1 MDKNYEMLIPLF
13 DTVHAVENLIDENN
27 RLKKENEK
35 LKERIK
41 WFEKSLEENAK
52 ASGEAMH
59 DFISACLNGRITINE
74 NNETVIKPEKKL
86 NKK

>member
-35 LKERIK
+35 LKERLK
-41 WFEKSLEENAK
+41 WFEDSLERNAK
-52 ASGEAMH
+52 ASGEAIH
-59 DFISACLNGRITINE
+59 TFINACLDGRITINE
-74 NNETVIKPEKKL
+74 NNETIIKHE
-86 NKK
+86 

>member
-35 LKERIK
+35 LKERLK
-41 WFEKSLEENAK
+41 WFEDSLNRNAK
-52 ASGEAMH
+52 ASGEAIH
-59 DFISACLNGRITINE
+59 TFINACLDGRITINE
-74 NNETVIKPEKKL
+74 NNETIIKHK
-86 NKK
+86 

>member
-52 ASGEAMH
+52 ASGEVMH

-74 NNETVIKPEKKL
+74 NNETVIKPEK
-86 NKK
+86 N